1 MQVILVFCL
10 LSTDSTGKPSSILV
24 LISSSKKYLLSIDYS
39 TKFHITSLTRN
50 TPALILSL
58 TLTKDIVFD
67 QVTKD
72 TYTKNVP
79 HLLPNLTLSQIA
91 SVSTSSTWA
100 SPPCV
105 PQNGNAAGEG
115 AMQPAPCS
123 EASTAGPTA
132 ASSDTAWLW
141 QTANAGTKSKS
152 LKNNTMHL
160 ELMLS
165 GTLFLVLIN

>member
-10 LSTDSTGKPSSILV
+10 LFTDSTGKPSSILV

-58 TLTKDIVFD
+58 TLTKDIGL
-67 QVTKD
+67 TKYI
-72 TYTKNVP
+72 YTKNVP